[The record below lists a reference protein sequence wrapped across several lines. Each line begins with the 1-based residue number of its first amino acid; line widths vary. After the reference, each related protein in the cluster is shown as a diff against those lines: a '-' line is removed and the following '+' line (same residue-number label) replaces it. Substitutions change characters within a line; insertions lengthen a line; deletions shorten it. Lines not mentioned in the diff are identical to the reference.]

1 MKPRLERLDVLRAC
15 ACIGAFTFHSYI
27 SNLGFWAVS
36 IFIMLSGFLLTY
48 NGLDRAESFPCEFRG
63 CAVYALRKIKRLYP
77 LYFATLLVLAL
88 RIFLLAPENPDME
101 QVNIFIKQFILSVLL
116 LQSWPP
122 DTLWSFGFNPV
133 GWYLSSSVILYFS
146 FPFILRLVK
155 RCKRP
160 KSAFGA
166 AVVIYLVMFG
176 LAWLAS
182 GIHSRVYGAD
192 IAAMSNFQQWFTYV
206 FPFFR
211 IGDFT
216 IGCLAG
222 FVFSVSDGSKISI
235 KRGTA
240 LETFAIAFFVFTQT
254 VFVKVGLPTFFSCNL
269 MYIPSSVLLVYTF
282 ALGKGHISSLLY
294 NRLTRFIADYSVE
307 IFLIHFAV
315 IKYASPF
322 ATFLP
327 VPFIFQQITFVSFA
341 VILTCLS
348 CYIWRRLGRRFPVL
362 AVK

>member
-1 MKPRLERLDVLRAC
+1 MKPRLEKLDVLRAC

-48 NGLDRAESFPCEFRG
+48 NGLDRSESFPADARG
-63 CAVYALRKIKRLYP
+63 CAVYALKKIKPLYP

-88 RIFLLAPENPDME
+88 RIFLLAPETPDME
-101 QVNIFIKQFILSVLL
+101 QVNIFIKQFILSVFLV
-116 LQSWPP
+116 QSWPP

-133 GWYLSSSVILYFS
+133 GWYLSTCIILYFS
-146 FPFILRLVK
+146 FPCILRRVK
-155 RCKRP
+155 RCKHP
-160 KSAFGA
+160 KSALGA
-166 AVVIYLVMFG
+166 AAAIYLFMLG

-182 GIHSRVYGAD
+182 DIHRRAYGAD
-192 IAAMSNFQQWFTYV
+192 VVSMSNFQQWFTYV
-206 FPFFR
+206 FPLFR

-222 FVFSVSDGSKISI
+222 FVFSVSDSNRISV
-235 KRGTA
+235 RWSTA
-240 LETFAIAFFVFTQT
+240 LEAFAIAFFVFTQT

-269 MYIPSSVLLVYTF
+269 IYIPSSVLLVYTF
-282 ALGKGHISSLLY
+282 ALGKGHISRFLY
-294 NRLTRFIADYSVE
+294 NRLTRFVADYSVE

-327 VPFIFQQITFVSFA
+327 IPFIFQQVTFVAFT

-348 CYIWRRLGRRFPVL
+348 CYIWRRLGRRFPIL